1 MEDGQLGPNLV
12 AVQSPVELELKNMS
26 GLVIIPNQLMAVAN
40 VQVQHLKQRTALLS
54 IAQ

>member
-12 AVQSPVELELKNMS
+12 AVLNHVELEVKNMS
-26 GLVIIPNQLMAVAN
+26 GLVQIPNLLMAVAN
-40 VQVQHLKQRTALLS
+40 VQVQHPKQRTALLS